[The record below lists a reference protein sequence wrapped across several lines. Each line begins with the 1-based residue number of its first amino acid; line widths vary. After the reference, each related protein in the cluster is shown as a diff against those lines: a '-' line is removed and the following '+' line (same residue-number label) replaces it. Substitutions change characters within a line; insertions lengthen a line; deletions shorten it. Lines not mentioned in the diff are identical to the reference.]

1 MNLDN
6 EFDELA
12 RRKLQEQSFPF
23 EEAHWQQAEQ
33 AIAAQRGRK
42 RRGFWLLGAA
52 ALLMVGTTAWWT
64 LNNAEA
70 DTALAS
76 TSTTDS
82 TSPSTVEQHGAEK
95 IEASSTT
102 VSTSPSSGTA
112 TPAAA
117 TGNGTGA
124 TTTNGVTA
132 TPSSTVDATTTSA
145 AIQTSSTKAG
155 RNSSATS
162 NAPQGDRMTAPKR
175 TSTAVASVGTTGL
188 SAPQSDANATTPNSS
203 VPKSVDIGTI
213 TPVTT
218 SGVPTPSLADATPAS
233 ASSENPADPS
243 PATIVEPSAVAIDS
257 PTQYAD
263 TLDDHELITLLT
275 AASETTPADSAN
287 PAAGT
292 AALAVPPL
300 IPDRAPWEI
309 SLLGGAFSSIGTYS
323 GGNSAEWSG
332 DISRETTP
340 GFGAELMH
348 LGRNIGIGLGLHYG
362 TYAERI
368 QVNAIDRT
376 NIERWNFW
384 YLMPV
389 DTTILIITDTVQ
401 QGGQVVYEGVN
412 VNTTVNVL
420 TQGTDSSVTTVRVRD
435 ARQLVNRTSY
445 LEVPLLF
452 DAHLVQGRWSL
463 GLRGGPT
470 LGLLT
475 GRTGSIPN
483 STNDGYTEL
492 GDQAFREV
500 VFGWTARAYLR
511 YRWNAAWS
519 VGIEPAAR
527 GLFSN
532 SLSEGDVQR
541 RSSAFGGMISLS
553 YRLR

>member
-52 ALLMVGTTAWWT
+52 ALLMLGTTAWWT
-64 LNNAEA
+64 LNDTEA

-95 IEASSTT
+95 TGTSSTT
-102 VSTSPSSGTA
+102 VSTSTA
-112 TPAAA
+112 TATTADA

-132 TPSSTVDATTTSA
+132 APYSTVDATTTSA
-145 AIQTSSTKAG
+145 ATEASSTKAG
-155 RNSSATS
+155 RTSSATP
-162 NAPQGDRMTAPKR
+162 NAPQDDRMTAPKR

-203 VPKSVDIGTI
+203 VPKSVDNGTI
-213 TPVTT
+213 TPVAT
-218 SGVPTPSLADATPAS
+218 SGNPTPSLADATPAS
-233 ASSENPADPS
+233 ASFANPTDPS
-243 PATIVEPSAVAIDS
+243 PATTVEPSAVAFDS
-257 PTQYAD
+257 PTQHAD
-263 TLDDHELITLLT
+263 TLDDNELITLLT
-275 AASETTPADSAN
+275 AASTTTPADSAN
-287 PAAGT
+287 IAAGT
-292 AALAVPPL
+292 AAPAVPPL

-348 LGRNIGIGLGLHYG
+348 LGRNFGIGLGLHYG

-368 QVNAIDRT
+368 QVNAVDRT
-376 NIERWNFW
+376 TIERWNFW

-420 TQGTDSSVTTVRVRD
+420 TQGTDSSATTVRVRD